1 MEKEKKLIENVNEAD
16 QDKVKNAISRWN
28 TYLFSK
34 ESDKSVF
41 DYFLESTKKS
51 NLLPQYSTVFL
62 ENCIMFA
69 INKLET
75 IPMHHNM
82 RLKQSFQFLL
92 DNTIEFNI
100 KEDILNQLCEKSLGF
115 KRTKS
120 TSVNNYL
127 DEYNYFSQL
136 SSLFKY
142 QSSKDN
148 EIIKFIFEKVLE
160 KCSLDKV
167 LEYYDNFD
175 ESLLE
180 KTGSIFATSLLQKI
194 ENNPG
199 LSDDIILHIY
209 DMKNNAK
216 KLVLV
221 DNLVLSPT
229 INESE
234 LLTECWSMY
243 SNKEKEIVIGQTL
256 IAEVQNPALET
267 LPDYKQY
274 VKNVLDSDLVNQTI
288 INQSNTIKNKKKIEL
303 YFYLLEEIYEQT
315 EITEKMDSIQN
326 YAREMYIKIIRQK
339 RPDLIKGLISI
350 KAKKSII
357 QTEDVPL
364 LVYEI
369 MDTFPK
375 ITAYHLVM
383 ELLDSVK
390 KVGKIK
396 EFSEVFNTSKSFEVG
411 KYKFQFEEE
420 MKNEIKYI
428 YHDYLTE
435 KFKEDKKHI
444 VNKPEKRLKI

>member
-1 MEKEKKLIENVNEAD
+1 M
-16 QDKVKNAISRWN
+16 
-28 TYLFSK
+28 
-34 ESDKSVF
+34 
-41 DYFLESTKKS
+41 ESTKKS

-62 ENCIMFA
+62 ENCILFA
-69 INKLET
+69 VNKLET

-82 RLKQSFQFLL
+82 RLKQS
-92 DNTIEFNI
+92 
-100 KEDILNQLCEKSLGF
+100 
-115 KRTKS
+115 
-120 TSVNNYL
+120 
-127 DEYNYFSQL
+127 
-136 SSLFKY
+136 
-142 QSSKDN
+142 
-148 EIIKFIFEKVLE
+148 
-160 KCSLDKV
+160 
-167 LEYYDNFD
+167 
-175 ESLLE
+175 
-180 KTGSIFATSLLQKI
+180 
-194 ENNPG
+194 
-199 LSDDIILHIY
+199 
-209 DMKNNAK
+209 
-216 KLVLV
+216 
-221 DNLVLSPT
+221 
-229 INESE
+229 
-234 LLTECWSMY
+234 
-243 SNKEKEIVIGQTL
+243 
-256 IAEVQNPALET
+256 
-267 LPDYKQY
+267 
-274 VKNVLDSDLVNQTI
+274 
-288 INQSNTIKNKKKIEL
+288 NTIKNKKKIEL
-303 YFYLLEEIYEQT
+303 YFSLLEEIYEQT

-444 VNKPEKRLKI
+444 ANKPEKRLKI